1 MKLYTSKVVAAWLGL
16 TERRVRQL
24 RDEGVISEKQPGL
37 YDLQATVT
45 KYITFLRNGSGKI
58 NLNDERAGLTRAKRE
73 AAEMENKLRMGEL
86 HRTQDIEAGL
96 KTVFLNIRGRFLALP
111 AKLSPTLASMGG
123 NQTAI
128 FDELKQAIDE
138 ALEELSD
145 YRMAFAARAKNEK
158 KDKCKCK
165 GCVWGRKVDDR
176 KYLCLFP
183 FCIKE
188 KGHAK
193 PEQHR

>member
-73 AAEMENKLRMGEL
+73 AAEMENKRRMGEL

-145 YRMAFAARAKNEK
+145 YRVAFAARDGDGDGE
-158 KDKCKCK
+158 
-165 GCVWGRKVDDR
+165 
-176 KYLCLFP
+176 
-183 FCIKE
+183 E
-188 KGHAK
+188 
-193 PEQHR
+193 

>member
-86 HRTQDIEAGL
+86 HRTQDIETGL

-145 YRMAFAARAKNEK
+145 YRVAFAARDGDE
-158 KDKCKCK
+158 
-165 GCVWGRKVDDR
+165 DD
-176 KYLCLFP
+176 
-183 FCIKE
+183 E
-188 KGHAK
+188 
-193 PEQHR
+193 

>member
-24 RDEGVISEKQPGL
+24 RDEGVLSEKQPAL

-86 HRTQDIEAGL
+86 HRTQDIQAGL

-145 YRMAFAARAKNEK
+145 YRVAFAARDGDE
-158 KDKCKCK
+158 D
-165 GCVWGRKVDDR
+165 G
-176 KYLCLFP
+176 
-183 FCIKE
+183 E
-188 KGHAK
+188 
-193 PEQHR
+193 E

>member
-86 HRTQDIEAGL
+86 HRTQDIEAAL
-96 KTVFLNIRGRFLALP
+96 KTVFLTIRGRFLALP

-145 YRMAFAARAKNEK
+145 YRVAFAARDGDGDGE
-158 KDKCKCK
+158 
-165 GCVWGRKVDDR
+165 
-176 KYLCLFP
+176 
-183 FCIKE
+183 E
-188 KGHAK
+188 
-193 PEQHR
+193 

>member
-45 KYITFLRNGSGKI
+45 RYITFLRNGSGKI

-73 AAEMENKLRMGEL
+73 AAEMENKVRMGEL

-145 YRMAFAARAKNEK
+145 YRVAFAARDGDQDAE
-158 KDKCKCK
+158 
-165 GCVWGRKVDDR
+165 
-176 KYLCLFP
+176 
-183 FCIKE
+183 E
-188 KGHAK
+188 
-193 PEQHR
+193 

>member
-45 KYITFLRNGSGKI
+45 RYITFLRNGSGKI

-73 AAEMENKLRMGEL
+73 AAEMENRLRMGEL

-145 YRMAFAARAKNEK
+145 YRVAFAARDGDGDGE
-158 KDKCKCK
+158 
-165 GCVWGRKVDDR
+165 
-176 KYLCLFP
+176 
-183 FCIKE
+183 E
-188 KGHAK
+188 
-193 PEQHR
+193 

>member
-96 KTVFLNIRGRFLALP
+96 KTVFVNIRGRFLALP
-111 AKLSPTLASMGG
+111 AKPSPTLASMGG

-145 YRMAFAARAKNEK
+145 YRVAFAARDGDGDGE
-158 KDKCKCK
+158 
-165 GCVWGRKVDDR
+165 
-176 KYLCLFP
+176 
-183 FCIKE
+183 E
-188 KGHAK
+188 
-193 PEQHR
+193 

>member
-96 KTVFLNIRGRFLALP
+96 KTVFLNIRERYRPPRQPHPQCAKRGAAYHQRRCRNRRCSQWRCHLTRGPQRQPHPALQRHGYRDCFL
-111 AKLSPTLASMGG
+111 S
-123 NQTAI
+123 
-128 FDELKQAIDE
+128 
-138 ALEELSD
+138 
-145 YRMAFAARAKNEK
+145 
-158 KDKCKCK
+158 K
-165 GCVWGRKVDDR
+165 GTV
-176 KYLCLFP
+176 
-183 FCIKE
+183 
-188 KGHAK
+188 
-193 PEQHR
+193 

>member
-45 KYITFLRNGSGKI
+45 KYIIFLRNGSGKI

-73 AAEMENKLRMGEL
+73 AAEMENKVRMGEL
-86 HRTQDIEAGL
+86 HRTQDIETGL

-138 ALEELSD
+138 TLEELSD
-145 YRMAFAARAKNEK
+145 YRVAFAARDGDEDAEK
-158 KDKCKCK
+158 
-165 GCVWGRKVDDR
+165 
-176 KYLCLFP
+176 
-183 FCIKE
+183 
-188 KGHAK
+188 
-193 PEQHR
+193 

>member
-138 ALEELSD
+138 AVEELSD
-145 YRMAFAARAKNEK
+145 YRMAFAARDGDGDGE
-158 KDKCKCK
+158 
-165 GCVWGRKVDDR
+165 
-176 KYLCLFP
+176 
-183 FCIKE
+183 E
-188 KGHAK
+188 
-193 PEQHR
+193 

>member
-45 KYITFLRNGSGKI
+45 KYITFLRNGNGKI

-145 YRMAFAARAKNEK
+145 YRVAFAARDGDGDGE
-158 KDKCKCK
+158 
-165 GCVWGRKVDDR
+165 
-176 KYLCLFP
+176 
-183 FCIKE
+183 E
-188 KGHAK
+188 
-193 PEQHR
+193 

>member
-138 ALEELSD
+138 AWEELSD
-145 YRMAFAARAKNEK
+145 YRVAFAARDGDGDGE
-158 KDKCKCK
+158 
-165 GCVWGRKVDDR
+165 
-176 KYLCLFP
+176 
-183 FCIKE
+183 E
-188 KGHAK
+188 
-193 PEQHR
+193 

>member
-45 KYITFLRNGSGKI
+45 KYIIFLRNGSGKI

-86 HRTQDIEAGL
+86 HRTQDIESGL

-145 YRMAFAARAKNEK
+145 YRVAFAARDGDGDGE
-158 KDKCKCK
+158 
-165 GCVWGRKVDDR
+165 
-176 KYLCLFP
+176 
-183 FCIKE
+183 E
-188 KGHAK
+188 
-193 PEQHR
+193 

>member
-1 MKLYTSKVVAAWLGL
+1 MFPGGADALVSDPL

-145 YRMAFAARAKNEK
+145 YRVAFAARDGDGDGE
-158 KDKCKCK
+158 
-165 GCVWGRKVDDR
+165 
-176 KYLCLFP
+176 
-183 FCIKE
+183 E
-188 KGHAK
+188 
-193 PEQHR
+193 

>member
-45 KYITFLRNGSGKI
+45 KYIIFLRNGSGKI

-73 AAEMENKLRMGEL
+73 AAEMENKVRMGEL
-86 HRTQDIEAGL
+86 HRTQDIETGL

-145 YRMAFAARAKNEK
+145 YRVAFAARDGDEDAE
-158 KDKCKCK
+158 
-165 GCVWGRKVDDR
+165 
-176 KYLCLFP
+176 
-183 FCIKE
+183 E
-188 KGHAK
+188 
-193 PEQHR
+193 

>member
-86 HRTQDIEAGL
+86 HRTQDIETGL

-145 YRMAFAARAKNEK
+145 YRVAFAARDGDGDGE
-158 KDKCKCK
+158 
-165 GCVWGRKVDDR
+165 
-176 KYLCLFP
+176 
-183 FCIKE
+183 E
-188 KGHAK
+188 
-193 PEQHR
+193 

>member
-96 KTVFLNIRGRFLALP
+96 KTVFLNIRGRFLSLP
-111 AKLSPTLASMGG
+111 TKLSPTLASMGG

-145 YRMAFAARAKNEK
+145 YRVAFAARDGDGDGE
-158 KDKCKCK
+158 
-165 GCVWGRKVDDR
+165 
-176 KYLCLFP
+176 
-183 FCIKE
+183 E
-188 KGHAK
+188 
-193 PEQHR
+193 

>member
-45 KYITFLRNGSGKI
+45 RYITFLRDGSGKI

-145 YRMAFAARAKNEK
+145 YRVAFAARDGDGDGE
-158 KDKCKCK
+158 
-165 GCVWGRKVDDR
+165 
-176 KYLCLFP
+176 
-183 FCIKE
+183 E
-188 KGHAK
+188 
-193 PEQHR
+193 

>member
-73 AAEMENKLRMGEL
+73 AAEMENRLRMGEL

-145 YRMAFAARAKNEK
+145 YRVAFAARDGDE
-158 KDKCKCK
+158 D
-165 GCVWGRKVDDR
+165 G
-176 KYLCLFP
+176 
-183 FCIKE
+183 E
-188 KGHAK
+188 
-193 PEQHR
+193 E

>member
-145 YRMAFAARAKNEK
+145 YRVAFAARDGDE
-158 KDKCKCK
+158 D
-165 GCVWGRKVDDR
+165 GG
-176 KYLCLFP
+176 
-183 FCIKE
+183 E
-188 KGHAK
+188 
-193 PEQHR
+193 

>member
-1 MKLYTSKVVAAWLGL
+1 MGL

-145 YRMAFAARAKNEK
+145 YRVAFAARDGDGDGE
-158 KDKCKCK
+158 
-165 GCVWGRKVDDR
+165 
-176 KYLCLFP
+176 
-183 FCIKE
+183 E
-188 KGHAK
+188 
-193 PEQHR
+193 

>member
-37 YDLQATVT
+37 YDLQATVA

-145 YRMAFAARAKNEK
+145 YRVAFAARDGDE
-158 KDKCKCK
+158 D
-165 GCVWGRKVDDR
+165 G
-176 KYLCLFP
+176 
-183 FCIKE
+183 E
-188 KGHAK
+188 
-193 PEQHR
+193 E

>member
-45 KYITFLRNGSGKI
+45 RYITFLRNGSGKI

-73 AAEMENKLRMGEL
+73 AAEMENKVRMGEL

-145 YRMAFAARAKNEK
+145 YRVAFAARDGDGDGE
-158 KDKCKCK
+158 
-165 GCVWGRKVDDR
+165 
-176 KYLCLFP
+176 
-183 FCIKE
+183 E
-188 KGHAK
+188 
-193 PEQHR
+193 

>member
-145 YRMAFAARAKNEK
+145 YRMAFAAREG
-158 KDKCKCK
+158 D
-165 GCVWGRKVDDR
+165 GDG
-176 KYLCLFP
+176 
-183 FCIKE
+183 E
-188 KGHAK
+188 
-193 PEQHR
+193 E

>member
-45 KYITFLRNGSGKI
+45 KYITVLRNGSGKI

-86 HRTQDIEAGL
+86 HRTQDIQAGL

-145 YRMAFAARAKNEK
+145 YRVAFAARDGDE
-158 KDKCKCK
+158 D
-165 GCVWGRKVDDR
+165 G
-176 KYLCLFP
+176 
-183 FCIKE
+183 E
-188 KGHAK
+188 
-193 PEQHR
+193 E

>member
-1 MKLYTSKVVAAWLGL
+1 MKLYTSKVVAAWMGL

-145 YRMAFAARAKNEK
+145 YRVAFAARDGDGDGE
-158 KDKCKCK
+158 
-165 GCVWGRKVDDR
+165 
-176 KYLCLFP
+176 
-183 FCIKE
+183 E
-188 KGHAK
+188 
-193 PEQHR
+193 